1 MRNSIY
7 SGAFGLPM
15 DQPLY
20 RFSGGG
26 RDPEGELERGADATI
41 QNKFLNGL
49 IDIY

>member
-20 RFSGGG
+20 RFSGRGL
-26 RDPEGELERGADATI
+26 DPEGEHERGAGATI
-41 QNKFLNGL
+41 QNKFFSGL